1 MLSQTDTVIG
11 ICDAYSW
18 HMLPFFT
25 IIMYNIF
32 LLNSIRAIVITTLIS
47 MIAATWNNASDF
59 TIFLFYFASSY
70 ASNTVLT
77 QEVIMENV
85 GHLFLQTNSFF
96 FNSTITSMDGEC
108 FSSTFIEDNNKI
120 FMHIYISKQLEIRLK
135 RF

>member
-1 MLSQTDTVIG
+1 MLSQTDTVMC

-70 ASNTVLT
+70 ASDTVLT

-96 FNSTITSMDGEC
+96 SNPPSPPWMENVF
-108 FSSTFIEDNNKI
+108 
-120 FMHIYISKQLEIRLK
+120 LLRL
-135 RF
+135 